1 MNRPTHTG
9 PAASSGLSAATLKRV
24 RERQPD
30 AMNEFFD
37 AYYDRVFAY
46 VSHNVGGGEI
56 AEDLT
61 QEVFLRLHR
70 SLEKLDPER
79 DPSAWVF
86 TVAINLVRDHWRS
99 REHRRRG
106 DHSDLTVLAALP
118 EGRAGGDAQ
127 EELEREQDA
136 KLLRQAI
143 MGLGEQDRELI
154 MMRSFG
160 GMSTEEL
167 AEILKSNSAAVR
179 QRFSR
184 ALKRLGDEYR
194 LLLGKEGR

>member
-1 MNRPTHTG
+1 MNRTTNSDL
-9 PAASSGLSAATLKRV
+9 ASKSGLSAATLRRV
-24 RERQPD
+24 RERDPE

-46 VSHNVGGGEI
+46 VARTIGGGEI

-70 SLEKLDPER
+70 SLERLDPDR

-99 REHRRRG
+99 REHRQR
-106 DHSDLTVLAALP
+106 HAQTDLDTLGVHP
-118 EGRAGGDAQ
+118 EGRVEDVAHDRLEQQERDA
-127 EELEREQDA
+127 
-136 KLLRQAI
+136 LLQQA
-143 MGLGEQDRELI
+143 MMQLGEQDRQLI
-154 MMRSFG
+154 VMRSYEDL
-160 GMSTEEL
+160 SSDEL
-167 AEILKSNSAAVR
+167 AKLLDTKPGAIR

-184 ALKRLGDEYR
+184 ALKRLGVHYEK
-194 LLLGKEGR
+194 LAGKEGR